1 MNYRVEASFSREKHK
16 KQYMIIM
23 LSMKFAGITDT
34 LNCFLKVIIQRLS
47 LFDQITS
54 CESNKNKVDKTS

>member
-1 MNYRVEASFSREKHK
+1 MNYRVEASFSREKHR
-16 KQYMIIM
+16 KQYMTIM
-23 LSMKFAGITDT
+23 LSMKFAGITDA

-47 LFDQITS
+47 LFDQTTS

>member
-1 MNYRVEASFSREKHK
+1 MNYRAEASFSREKHR
-16 KQYMIIM
+16 KQYMTIM
-23 LSMKFAGITDT
+23 LSMKFAGITEA
-34 LNCFLKVIIQRLS
+34 LNYFLKVIIQRLS

>member
-1 MNYRVEASFSREKHK
+1 MNYRVEASFSREKHR
-16 KQYMIIM
+16 KQYMTIM
-23 LSMKFAGITDT
+23 LSMKFTDA
-34 LNCFLKVIIQRLS
+34 LNCFLKVIIQCLS

>member
-1 MNYRVEASFSREKHK
+1 MNYRAEASFSREKDR
-16 KQYMIIM
+16 KQYMTIM
-23 LSMKFAGITDT
+23 LSMKFAGITEA
-34 LNCFLKVIIQRLS
+34 LNWFLKVIIKRLS